1 MKLLDL
7 YQKAVNITKSSEEKQ
22 KEISISE
29 VFHLSTH
36 LKMRYDV
43 LETTQILRNYAKST
57 DLLFILTQGEKILQA
72 QIDSLEALMKEYKIP
87 MPSRP
92 PFNVNSTANFEP
104 ITDRYIYRRVLKGI
118 QTFLPFHATAYIQ
131 STLPEVKERFK
142 AFLLEEIDLQDKFVE
157 YGKIKGFTFIPPR
170 YHQ

>member
-1 MKLLDL
+1 MKLLEL
-7 YQKAVNITKSSEEKQ
+7 YQKAVDLTKSCEEKQ

-43 LETTQILRNYAKST
+43 LETTQILRNYAKSP
-57 DLLFILTQGEKILQA
+57 DLLFILSQGEKVLQA
-72 QIDSLEALMKEYKIP
+72 QINSLEALMKEYNIP

-92 PFNVNSTANFEP
+92 PLNVNSTANFES

-118 QTFLPFHATAYIQ
+118 QTFIPFHASAYIQ
-131 STLPEVKERFK
+131 STLPKVKERFK
-142 AFLLEEIDLQDKFVE
+142 AFLLEEIDLQDKFLE
-157 YGKIKGFTFIPPR
+157 YGNKKGFTFIPPR
-170 YHQ
+170 YRQ